1 MKKVLI
7 LVAVVV
13 SMFAVSKLVAS
24 TTGYLYGHGLS
35 IESVPG
41 TVVASI
47 SNAGALVATSIA
59 NSGAISAAGVT
70 SSAAVVVTS
79 ASGITVSTSAST
91 AYDCTDFGAVAVL
104 PTSAAECSRVFL
116 VTDHKLYVATSAVS
130 AGLNG
135 WVATH

>member
-24 TTGYLYGHGLS
+24 TTGWLYGHGLK

-41 TVVASI
+41 TEVASI
-47 SNAGALVATSIA
+47 SGAGALSVTSIV
-59 NSGAISAAGVT
+59 NTGALT
-70 SSAAVVVTS
+70 VTS